1 MSMHQTKIA
10 HLIRMFSPSIYAHTI
25 GGGVLVA
32 AIVYLGLY
40 MSKVVSRDPYQILV
54 LMLLFS
60 IAIGIHG
67 ISHAGLEYVY
77 NYNPLSLVVDQKDQN
92 RAHT

>member
-1 MSMHQTKIA
+1 MY
-10 HLIRMFSPSIYAHTI
+10 SPSIYAHTF

-32 AIVYLGLY
+32 SILYLVLHV
-40 MSKVVSRDPYQILV
+40 SKVVSRDPYQILV

-67 ISHAGLEYVY
+67 LSHAGLEYVY
-77 NYNPLSLVVDQKDQN
+77 NYNPLTLVTQTDQK
-92 RAHT
+92 RVET

>member
-1 MSMHQTKIA
+1 MY
-10 HLIRMFSPSIYAHTI
+10 SPSIYAHI
-25 GGGVLVA
+25 FGGAVLVTS
-32 AIVYLGLY
+32 ILYLFLH

-67 ISHAGLEYVY
+67 LSHAGLEYVY
-77 NYNPLSLVVDQKDQN
+77 NYNPLTLVTQKDQN
-92 RAHT
+92 RVET